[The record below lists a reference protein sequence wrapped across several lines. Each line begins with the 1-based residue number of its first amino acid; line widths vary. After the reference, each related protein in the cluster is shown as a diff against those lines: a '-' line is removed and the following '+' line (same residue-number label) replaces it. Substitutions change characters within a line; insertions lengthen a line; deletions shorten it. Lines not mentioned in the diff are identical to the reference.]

1 MAYITNHTYK
11 KLCQTLDIK
20 EEINLNLF
28 LEHIYNNPKVFYFFN
43 KVDLKYLFNTK
54 NILQNEVNYKI
65 EHFQFVPAKE
75 DSKTYVFERS
85 GKLKYHLDPNC
96 SLLKKDYQNYT
107 IPQELKELGDSTVE
121 VYRNWFVENNFKER
135 YENGELDKTA
145 IIFRYNAK
153 FPQLF
158 NVPVLNENYELI
170 KNIDNSGHIN
180 QGEQF
185 DFQEF
190 LKTLDKCIKLKEAK
204 LQCEVHRKLAKFD
217 YLVNRSDA
225 EIKEKMTQLFS
236 SEFTGNYGIEK
247 IRTFLKEYRVIKFE
261 VMQNLINYFK
271 WSYKSNNHE
280 FDNATLEDFGLKCCG
295 SCQRNNK

>member
-28 LEHIYNNPKVFYFFN
+28 LEHIYDNPKVFYFFN

-54 NILQNEVNYKI
+54 KILQNEVNYRI

-75 DSKTYVFERS
+75 DSKTFVFERAE
-85 GKLKYHLDPNC
+85 KLKYHLDANC

-107 IPQELKELGDSTVE
+107 IPQELKQLGNKAVE
-121 VYRNWFVENNFKER
+121 SYRNWFIENSFKER
-135 YENGELDKTA
+135 FENGELDKTA

-158 NVPVLNENYELI
+158 NVPILNEKYELI
-170 KNIDNSGHIN
+170 KNIDNSGNIFI
-180 QGEQF
+180 EQEF

-190 LKTLDKCIKLKEAK
+190 LKALEKCIKLKEGL

-225 EIKEKMTQLFS
+225 EIKEKMTQIFS
-236 SEFTGNYGIEK
+236 SEFTNNYGVEK
-247 IRTFLKEYRVIKFE
+247 IRKLLAEYRVIKFE
-261 VMQNLINYFK
+261 VMQNLLNYFN
-271 WSYKSNNHE
+271 WSYKSNSRE
-280 FDNATLEDFGLKCCG
+280 FDNTTLNDFGLKCCSACKG
-295 SCQRNNK
+295 GAI